1 MLQDDSRSIETKGTE
16 GNQQGSP
23 QVEGQTGPNDGQEA
37 DGTKEI
43 VAQGRYFHICPAELG
58 TPETDKEDAKDNH
71 KRTWQCQ
78 EQGTFEEVF
87 LHRLDIALKGEDKRW
102 KSFDKLVNQGNLNRN
117 KWEGQQIVHVKEGC
131 AGDTD
136 NSQNEGINGLDE
148 ENRSDTTDI
157 IDHTASFKENLW
169 DIVKV

>member
-1 MLQDDSRSIETKGTE
+1 MINGTDNENTCVNRHEGDIEWEAVSRQSGDFDDVLQDDSRSIETKGTE

-43 VAQGRYFHICPAELG
+43 VAEGRYFHICPAELG

-117 KWEGQQIVHVKEGC
+117 KWEGQ
-131 AGDTD
+131 
-136 NSQNEGINGLDE
+136 
-148 ENRSDTTDI
+148 
-157 IDHTASFKENLW
+157 
-169 DIVKV
+169 